1 MVDRSNMDNRREYI
15 RNTMQKVVIVID
27 DKPYLAID
35 WSPDGFS
42 IHYTIKKLNP
52 GDEIDGHIDVFELE
66 NMGEFKGLTIRHEDN
81 DILAVQFTNL
91 SSHVFMNL
99 CMSLH
104 QPVNET
110 IN

>member
-1 MVDRSNMDNRREYI
+1 MVDSSNIDNRRRYD

-66 NMGEFKGLTIRHEDN
+66 EMGLFKGLAIRHDD
-81 DILAVQFTNL
+81 DILAVQFTSL

-99 CMSLH
+99 CMNLH
-104 QPVNET
+104 QSIDET
-110 IN
+110 LN

>member
-1 MVDRSNMDNRREYI
+1 MADSSDMDNRRKYD

-42 IHYTIKKLNP
+42 IHYTVKRLNP
-52 GDEIDGHIDVFELE
+52 GDEIHGQIDVFELAE
-66 NMGEFKGLTIRHEDN
+66 MGQFKGLTIRHEDN
-81 DILAVQFTNL
+81 DTLAVQFTNL

-104 QPVNET
+104 QSVNET